1 MRVRSWLTSLAGRL
15 PGVSDATLLRS
26 AASGDTG
33 ALEQIVRTFAPK
45 VYAYLCGMLGD
56 EREAEDAMQEAFVRA
71 ARAVERYDANTDPEL
86 WIYGLARRVA
96 ADIRPT
102 PSAPPGETPPVDG
115 DPADW
120 ARRSLRALPAE
131 LREVV
136 VLRNILRWDV
146 DHIARIVGVGTDEVA
161 RRLQS
166 GYGRLTD
173 GMRTIPT

>member
-1 MRVRSWLTSLAGRL
+1 M
-15 PGVSDATLLRS
+15 SDATLLRS
-26 AASGDTG
+26 AASGDAG

-56 EREAEDAMQEAFVRA
+56 EREAEDAMQETFVRA
-71 ARAVERYDANTDPEL
+71 ARAVERYDAETDPEQ
-86 WIYGLARRVA
+86 WVFGLARRVA

-102 PSAPPGETPPVDG
+102 PSAPPGETPPTDG
-115 DPADW
+115 DPAEW

-146 DHIARIVGVGTDEVA
+146 EHIARTIDVDGDEVS

-166 GYGRLTD
+166 GYAQLTD
-173 GMRTIPT
+173 GMRAIPT

>member
-1 MRVRSWLTSLAGRL
+1 MTSLAGRL
-15 PGVSDATLLRS
+15 PPVSEATLLRS
-26 AASGDTG
+26 AASGDAG
-33 ALEQIVRTFAPK
+33 ALEQIVRSFAPN

-71 ARAVERYDANTDPEL
+71 ARAIERYDANTDPEQ
-86 WIYGLARRVA
+86 WIFGLARRVA
-96 ADIRPT
+96 GDIRPT

-115 DPADW
+115 DVAEW

-136 VLRNILRWDV
+136 VLRNILRWGT
-146 DHIARIVGVGTDEVA
+146 DHIARAVGADAEEVS

-166 GYGRLTD
+166 GYARLTD
-173 GMRTIPT
+173 GMRTFST